1 MSPPPNTQIGL
12 NLLFPPAA
20 SPVAT
25 RDRSVKTGHEP
36 PSLESTLDF
45 RQPPELN
52 SKFGLR
58 ARRCSWRRLG
68 CERLAF
74 HCRTTSASTVPCTS
88 RRMCYPTP
96 CASYHFTEMCC
107 GNEAGSYVRLI
118 DSCITQLKAQGPSAT
133 CNESK
138 KTIRISYLLYV
149 GSYLLYVGQQIYCRT
164 HRASHNIARL
174 CLLVLGPSSVYTGR
188 CDW

>member
-1 MSPPPNTQIGL
+1 MCYWRNHLSIFLSIYLHPSIYLSIYLYLSGYLSIYLSIYLCIYLSYFSIYLYAYVYMSPPPNTQIGL

-107 GNEAGSYVRLI
+107 ANEAGSYVRLI
-118 DSCITQLKAQGPSAT
+118 DSCTTQLKAPGPSGT
-133 CNESK
+133 
-138 KTIRISYLLYV
+138 
-149 GSYLLYVGQQIYCRT
+149 
-164 HRASHNIARL
+164 
-174 CLLVLGPSSVYTGR
+174 
-188 CDW
+188 